1 MEPLTAGAI
10 ATLAFNTAF
19 GETIKNL
26 TKATLEKIDAL
37 RKKIWDKTRGKAGA
51 QTALEKAEKG
61 SQTDLEKVAQ
71 YLQAVML
78 EDPGF
83 ATEIEKLARGIQQEI
98 NIGNVQG
105 QNLQNLYNGE
115 AQQNNANNTNAPVIQ
130 GGNGHT
136 ITFH

>member
-26 TKATLEKIDAL
+26 TKATLDKIDAL
-37 RKKIWDKTRGKAGA
+37 GKKIWHKTRGKAGA
-51 QTALEKAEKG
+51 QIALEKAEKG

-78 EDPGF
+78 EDPDF
-83 ATEIEKLARGIQQEI
+83 ATEIEKLAREIQQEI

-105 QNLQNLYNGE
+105 QNLQNVYGGE

-130 GGNGHT
+130 GGNGHI